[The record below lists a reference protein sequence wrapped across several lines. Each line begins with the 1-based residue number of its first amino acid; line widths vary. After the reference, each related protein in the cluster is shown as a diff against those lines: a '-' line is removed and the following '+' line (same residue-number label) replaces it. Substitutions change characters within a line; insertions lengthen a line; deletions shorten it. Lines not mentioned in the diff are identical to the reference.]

1 MNQREVIIKLENINK
16 TFALKEKNTDTLRER
31 AFNLFSRNKKK
42 QLKALDNIN
51 LEVRKGEFLGII
63 GRNGSGKSTLLKVII
78 GAIRPDKGGI
88 VTTNGRI
95 MRMSLAMGF
104 DPNLTARENVYLNA
118 TILGLTF
125 KEVERKMEE
134 IIQFAEL
141 RKFMDTQIKFFSR
154 GMKSRLAFAIAVHAE
169 ADIFLMDEFFGGV
182 GDAKFKEKSE
192 EIFEKS
198 FIEGRTIIH
207 VSHQFGTMRKYCDR
221 VVLMDKGSI
230 LAIDKPNK
238 VIPLYRKLLNVNKE
252 SDLEVEED

>member
-1 MNQREVIIKLENINK
+1 MKKNRDREINKREVVIKLENVNK
-16 TFALKEKNTDTLRER
+16 TFDLKEKNTDTIREK
-31 AFNLFSRNKKK
+31 ALGLFSRNKKR
-42 QLKALDNIN
+42 QLKALNNIN

-63 GRNGSGKSTLLKVII
+63 GRNGSGKSTLLKVMI

-88 VTTNGRI
+88 VTTEGRV

-125 KEVERKMEE
+125 KEIEGKFDE
-134 IIQFAEL
+134 IVAFAEL
-141 RKFMDTQIKFFSR
+141 QQFMNTQIKFFSR

-207 VSHQFGTMRKYCDR
+207 VSHQFGAIRKYCDR
-221 VVLMDKGSI
+221 VVLMEKGSI
-230 LAIDKPNK
+230 IAIDKPNK
-238 VIPLYRKLLNVNKE
+238 IIPMYRQLLDK
-252 SDLEVEED
+252 